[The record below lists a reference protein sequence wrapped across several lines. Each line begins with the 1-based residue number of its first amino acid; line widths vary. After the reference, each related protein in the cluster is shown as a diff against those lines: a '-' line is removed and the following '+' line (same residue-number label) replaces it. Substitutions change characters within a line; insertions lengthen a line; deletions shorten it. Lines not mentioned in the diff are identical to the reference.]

1 VQRDSGNTSTADF
14 YYVQN
19 YEMQN
24 SIPLAG
30 KTVVLSFYARAGAN
44 YSAASSVLRATIEYQ
59 TSASE
64 SNYWY
69 IGDGASDVI
78 AVTTNAALTTNWTR
92 YTATVTL
99 PSTVT
104 QIFTAFKFTPVGTA
118 GTNDYFEV
126 TSVQLELGSTATT
139 FSRAGG
145 TIAGEL
151 AACQRYY
158 VRFNSNANST
168 PFTTGGFTFSTT
180 GANTFRP
187 FPVEMRNSP
196 TAIETGGTLA
206 FKDVTAATFTPS
218 AYTVVNGSNQMA
230 SFDLTLSGATSSR
243 WGYLQSNSSGT
254 NYIAFSAE
262 L

>member
-1 VQRDSGNTSTADF
+1 
-14 YYVQN
+14 
-19 YEMQN
+19 MQN

-59 TSASE
+59 TSGSE
-64 SNYWY
+64 SNYWF
-69 IGDGASDVI
+69 IGDGAGDVI
-78 AVTTNAALTTNWTR
+78 AVTTNAALTTSWVR

-118 GTNDYFEV
+118 GANDYFEV
-126 TSVQLELGSTATT
+126 TGVQLELGSTATT

-145 TIAGEL
+145 GGIQGEL

-158 VRFNSNANST
+158 QRVTSASTFYRLASGLASTTSKAEFVFVNKVSLRTVPTSLDYSNPLVTDGNSN
-168 PFTTGGFTFSTT
+168 F
-180 GANTFRP
+180 
-187 FPVEMRNSP
+187 
-196 TAIETGGTLA
+196 TGGTLA
-206 FKDVTAATFTPS
+206 FNYTSGEVIGLDYVHGSSTLTQFRPMFLFTNGAS
-218 AYTVVNGSNQMA
+218 ASAFIG
-230 SFDLTLSGATSSR
+230 
-243 WGYLQSNSSGT
+243 
-254 NYIAFSAE
+254 FSAE